1 MKIFYALLAHLAR
14 VYLHKHHPLV
24 VGVTGSVGK
33 SAAKE
38 AIILA
43 LSPFYRVRGTVGNY
57 NNEVGVPL
65 TILNLA
71 GPSGAKWRWILV
83 LLTAC
88 HRAYF
93 SRNTSSE
100 SEALV
105 LEMGI
110 DKPGDM
116 AHLVAIA
123 APTVGV
129 FLGVSE
135 SHLKYFG
142 SLSHIA
148 TEKGKLINA
157 LPEGGVAV
165 LNYDDL
171 LVAKTETKSGVKR
184 VGFGNSPEATLR
196 MVAVE
201 FDSILGGYRF
211 KLEFAGSMLPVK
223 LPHIVGRHQLQ
234 AVLAAF
240 AVVHGLGHSM
250 VEAAKALEAFRVMS
264 GRLQLLAGIRGAK
277 VLDDTYNASPVST
290 RAALQTLGEVTGIRK
305 IAVLGDML
313 ELGEG
318 SQELHNGLAESIRGA
333 GVTTLVC
340 IGRYMHGLHEVLLAA
355 GMDRSH
361 NYWFESP
368 MAAHDT
374 VVNML
379 QEGDVVLVKGSQGM
393 RLETISIDLLDPSIN
408 ASEVLCRQSVGWKR
422 KPFTHPVEWGR

>member
-14 VYLHKHHPLV
+14 VYLQRHQPLV

-65 TILNLA
+65 TILNLS
-71 GPSGAKWRWILV
+71 GPSGAKWRWVLV
-83 LLTAC
+83 LAAAIR
-88 HRAYF
+88 RAYF
-93 SRNTSSE
+93 DTQSQD

-105 LEMGI
+105 LELGI
-110 DKPGDM
+110 DQPGDM

-135 SHLKYFG
+135 SHLKSFG
-142 SLSHIA
+142 TLANIA

-165 LNYDDL
+165 LNYDDP
-171 LVAKTETKSGVKR
+171 LVVKTETKSGVKR
-184 VGFGNSPEATLR
+184 VGFGDSSEATLR
-196 MVAVE
+196 GTAVE
-201 FDSILGGYRF
+201 FDSTLGGYRF
-211 KLEFAGSMLPVK
+211 KLEFAGSLLPVK
-223 LPHIVGRHQLQ
+223 LPHVVGRHQLES
-234 AVLAAF
+234 VLAAF
-240 AVVHGLGHSM
+240 GVVHGLGHSM
-250 VEAAKALEAFRVMS
+250 VEAAKALEAFRVMP
-264 GRLQLLAGIRGAK
+264 GRLSLLPGIRSAK

-290 RAALQTLGEVTGIRK
+290 RAALQTLAEVGGSRK

-313 ELGEG
+313 ELGSD
-318 SQELHNGLAESIRGA
+318 SQKLHNSLADTILA
-333 GVTTLVC
+333 VPVTTFVG
-340 IGRYMHGLHEVLLAA
+340 IGRYMHGLHEELLRR
-355 GMDRSH
+355 GMDRSQ

-379 QEGDVVLVKGSQGM
+379 DSGDVVLVKGSQGM

-408 ASEVLCRQSVGWKR
+408 ASEVLCRQSAGWKR